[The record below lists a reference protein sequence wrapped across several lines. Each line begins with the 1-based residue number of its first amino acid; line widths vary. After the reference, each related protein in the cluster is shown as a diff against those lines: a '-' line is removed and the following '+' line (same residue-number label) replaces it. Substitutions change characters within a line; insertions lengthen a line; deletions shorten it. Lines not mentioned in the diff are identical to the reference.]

1 MKKRTIT
8 TLLALL
14 IFIPFIIWGGF
25 PFIFI
30 VFLLATRCLVE
41 LLRMFKISNYWVP
54 FSLAIILLWLVLLPT
69 EGIVLE
75 AMWFEKSEAIIIMLL
90 LLLSYTVLVK
100 NKFTFDQAGIIFFS
114 TIYVGMGF
122 FYLIETRMD
131 EGGLAN
137 IIFAFLIIWS
147 TDTGAYLAGRLF
159 GKHKLWPSISPK
171 KTIEGAIGGVVLACI
186 LAGVFHIIYPFS
198 HPTVIVV
205 IVTITA
211 SIFGQVGD
219 LVESALKRHYDVKDS
234 GRILPGHGGILD
246 RFDSLL
252 FVLPLLHFIQFM

>member
-8 TLLALL
+8 SVLALI

-25 PFIFI
+25 PFIL
-30 VFLLATRCLVE
+30 VVLLLATRCLAE
-41 LLRMFKISNYWVP
+41 LLRMFNMSNYRVP
-54 FSLAIILLWLVLLPT
+54 FFLAMILLWLVLLPPQA
-69 EGIVLE
+69 VLLD
-75 AMWFEKSEAIIIMLL
+75 MVWFEKSEAIIFMLL

-100 NKFTFDQAGIIFFS
+100 NKFTFDQAGVIFFS

-122 FYLIETRMD
+122 FYLIEARLG
-131 EGGLAN
+131 ENGLAN

-171 KTIEGAIGGVVLACI
+171 KTVEGAIGGVVLACI
-186 LAGVFHIIYPFS
+186 LAGVFHMIHPFS
-198 HPTVIVV
+198 HPTAIVV
-205 IVTITA
+205 IVTIAA

-219 LVESALKRHYDVKDS
+219 LVESALKRHYHVKDS

-252 FVLPLLHFIQFM
+252 FILPLLHFIQFM